1 MILRRTRKTLAVVA
15 VALAATLVLPFR
27 ATADDRDG
35 REVRVTRSC
44 SRGSETMLRARTDDG
59 SIRVEL
65 RIEPARSGPWRV
77 VFLHERRIAYRG
89 TLRPSS
95 SSGNVRLRRTVRDL
109 YGRDS
114 LVIRSTGPRGESCRI
129 AAEL

>member
-1 MILRRTRKTLAVVA
+1 VILRRTRKTLAVV
-15 VALAATLVLPFR
+15 VVTVVVVLALPFG
-27 ATADDRDG
+27 AAADDG
-35 REVRVTRSC
+35 PEVRVTRSC
-44 SRGSETMLRARTDDG
+44 SSGSEMSLRARSDAG
-59 SIRVEL
+59 SIRIEL
-65 RIEPARSGPWRV
+65 RIDPARPGPWRV
-77 VFLHERRIAYRG
+77 IFLHERRIAYRG

-114 LVIRSTGPRGESCRI
+114 LVIRSTGPRGDSCRI

>member
-1 MILRRTRKTLAVVA
+1 VILRRTQKTLAVAAAALA
-15 VALAATLVLPFR
+15 VALVLPFR
-27 ATADDRDG
+27 AAADDGGD
-35 REVRVTRSC
+35 REVRAARSC
-44 SRGSETMLRARTDDG
+44 SSGSETTLRARTDDG
-59 SIRVEL
+59 AIRVEL
-65 RIEPARSGPWRV
+65 RIDPARPGPWRV

-95 SSGNVRLRRTVRDL
+95 SSGSVRLRRTVRDL

>member
-1 MILRRTRKTLAVVA
+1 MILPRTRKTLAVVA
-15 VALAATLVLPFR
+15 EALAATLVLPFR
-27 ATADDRDG
+27 AAADDGDG
-35 REVRVTRSC
+35 REVRVSRSC

-65 RIEPARSGPWRV
+65 RIDPARPGPWRV
-77 VFLHERRIAYRG
+77 IFLHERRIAFRG

-95 SSGNVRLRRTVRDL
+95 SSGNVRLRRSVRDL

-129 AAEL
+129 AVEL